1 MTGKLGSADQPVFVY
16 SVICSSKEPQGEMF
30 RGELSKVCR
39 NWGGMPLT
47 YRLRSRSVIVAVQQG
62 GKTMYAENEDEKPK
76 SQIILRRDFLKV
88 AGMMAVGAAASGS
101 VSSDETIAK
110 TGDPKK
116 VVESHQ
122 NGANSPVIDVH
133 RHCMIDA
140 SSMIDRA
147 AQLLL
152 FKRLSL
158 KEADKYPSVTWRGI
172 TSLIYPDFRDI
183 NLQVKVQDEAGVTKS
198 LLSFAMLLETFCEV
212 LSQPSEQ
219 VARRLNDATA
229 ALIAKYPA
237 KLAFMAMVN
246 PFDKSSVNECE
257 RCFKEHGAKGI
268 SIGTSWKGGFLDSQ
282 EIDHFWVYAQDK
294 DVAIFLHPPF
304 VPIGS
309 DKMNL
314 YKLEEMVGRPFDT
327 TMTVARMIYS
337 GVLDRYPRLKIVL
350 PHMGGALP
358 NLAGRLDFGYRL
370 GYSGLPAGQAGAC
383 KRRPSEYLKTNCY
396 VDTMGFSALGI
407 RHCIDLLGADRVL
420 FGTDYGPVPISPKEH
435 IDIVCSLGLS
445 REDEARILW
454 KNAEEL
460 FKLT

>member
-1 MTGKLGSADQPVFVY
+1 
-16 SVICSSKEPQGEMF
+16 
-30 RGELSKVCR
+30 
-39 NWGGMPLT
+39 
-47 YRLRSRSVIVAVQQG
+47 
-62 GKTMYAENEDEKPK
+62 MYAENENEKPK
-76 SQIILRRDFLKV
+76 DESILRRDFLKV
-88 AGMMAVGAAASGS
+88 AGIMAVGAAASGS
-101 VSSDETIAK
+101 VPLDEATAK
-110 TGDPKK
+110 TIDSGGL
-116 VVESHQ
+116 VESSE
-122 NGANSPVIDVH
+122 NDANSPVIDVH
-133 RHCMIDA
+133 RHCMIEA

-152 FKRLSL
+152 FKRLGL
-158 KEADKYPSVTWRGI
+158 KEADKYPSATWRGI

-198 LLSFAMLLETFCEV
+198 LLSFTMLLETFCEV

-229 ALIAKYPA
+229 ALVAKYPA

-268 SIGTSWKGGFLDSQ
+268 SIGTSWKGGFLDSE
-282 EIDHFWVYAQDK
+282 EINHFWEYAQDK

-327 TMTVARMIYS
+327 TMTAAAMIFS
-337 GVLDRYPRLKIVL
+337 GVFDRYPKLKIVL
-350 PHMGGALP
+350 PHMGAGLP
-358 NLAGRLDFGYRL
+358 NIVGRLDFGYRL
-370 GYSGLPAGQAGAC
+370 GYSGLPAGQAAVC
-383 KRRPSEYLKTNCY
+383 KRLPSEYLKTNCY
-396 VDTMGFSALGI
+396 IDTMGFSALGI
-407 RHCIDLLGADRVL
+407 RHGIDLLGADRVL
-420 FGTDYGPVPISPKEH
+420 FGTDYGPVPISPREH
-435 IDIVCSLGLS
+435 IDIVRSLGLS
-445 REDEARILW
+445 REEEASILW